1 MHRRTSFTIL
11 LLAALLLSGCT
22 PREKPAEK
30 AAGAASAPILPR
42 MPDGKPDLNGI
53 WQTLNTANWNLEPH
67 AASQGATELLGAI
80 AAVPPGSGVVKEGAI
95 PYLPEAKAQRVQNF
109 ANRRTEDPEAKC
121 YRPGVP
127 RATYMPYPFQVFHTS
142 SEVFIAY
149 QYASAT
155 RTINLKDPIKAPFD
169 SWMGWSN
176 GHWEGDTLVVDVT
189 AQNGQAWLDRAG
201 NYTSADVHVVERYS
215 MVDPD
220 HMMYQATIEDPA
232 VFTQPWT
239 ISMPLYRVIEPAARM
254 LEFKCVEFSE
264 ELLYGQLSKS
274 KATTS
279 GDSHHE

>member
-1 MHRRTSFTIL
+1 MNRKTSFTIL
-11 LLAALLLSGCT
+11 ILAAFLLSCCT
-22 PREKPAEK
+22 PREKPVEK
-30 AAGAASAPILPR
+30 AADAASAPILPR

-53 WQTLNTANWNLEPH
+53 WQALNTANWNLEPH
-67 AASQGATELLGAI
+67 AASQGVTELLGAI
-80 AAVPPGSGVVKEGAI
+80 GAVPPGSGVVKEGAI
-95 PYLPEAKAQRVQNF
+95 PYLPEANAQRVQNF

-127 RATYMPYPFQVFHTS
+127 RATYMPYPFQVFHTG

-155 RTINLKDPIKAPFD
+155 RTINMKDPIKAPFD

-201 NYTSADVHVVERYS
+201 NYTSADVHVVERYT
-215 MVDPD
+215 MIDTD

-232 VFTQPWT
+232 VFMHAWT
-239 ISMPLYRVIEPAARM
+239 ISMPLYRVIEPAARI

-264 ELLYGQLSKS
+264 ELLYGQLSKN
-274 KATTS
+274 KAI
-279 GDSHHE
+279 H